1 MKETKCFLGRKT
13 FTWAIQYRLFLAS
26 RSKLKHRSKLFINL
40 FLQSTNDECKSCSP
54 TSRSLRHL
62 PKQSRRNLNLVPND
76 ATIFA
81 AIYEMRMKILD
92 MESEMN
98 GRTAASAVGDV
109 QDVRQNDEVSSDSTR
124 QPNCVIAQHHGTKKG
139 FRSVR
144 ADSIVA
150 RQFGIFYYE
159 LPEHRPRHKALALDE
174 CVGRHKNSFSYA
186 NKGRFWKDG
195 TVDGGN
201 SKFGVD
207 DVVGYG
213 VNLATRQIFYA
224 LNGKRLYTA
233 KALDCPMD
241 LFLCVSLEEPG
252 DSVETNFG
260 PNFKFNLADE
270 FEELGPG
277 K

>member
-1 MKETKCFLGRKT
+1 MK
-13 FTWAIQYRLFLAS
+13 
-26 RSKLKHRSKLFINL
+26 
-40 FLQSTNDECKSCSP
+40 LQQN
-54 TSRSLRHL
+54 
-62 PKQSRRNLNLVPND
+62 
-76 ATIFA
+76 
-81 AIYEMRMKILD
+81 
-92 MESEMN
+92 
-98 GRTAASAVGDV
+98 RTAED
-109 QDVRQNDEVSSDSTR
+109 
-124 QPNCVIAQHHGTKKG
+124 KKG
-139 FRSVR
+139 
-144 ADSIVA
+144 ICE
-150 RQFGIFYYE
+150 ILK

-201 SKFGVD
+201 SKFGVEKS
-207 DVVGYG
+207 GCG

-260 PNFKFNLADE
+260 SNFKFNLADE
-270 FEELGPG
+270 FKELGSGNNAFRG
-277 K
+277 KGHLEEIPEEEGLQGQRRIIFVPMGGEQPKDAEGEGEKLRMARIRQLLARRNDQRAIWSASH